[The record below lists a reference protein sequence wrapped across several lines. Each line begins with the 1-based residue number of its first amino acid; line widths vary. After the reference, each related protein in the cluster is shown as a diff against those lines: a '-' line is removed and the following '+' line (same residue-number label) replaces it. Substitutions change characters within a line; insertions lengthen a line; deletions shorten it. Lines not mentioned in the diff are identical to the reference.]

1 MSIIQ
6 IVKIQRFIRRILFRL
21 KIEKSK
27 KLLYALYQGWKVRK
41 LLQDNE
47 ILNALMG
54 VQDINAYIEELEYG
68 DEIEILESKKIERK
82 KLITEFIDMLRDQ
95 LDTKKTMQRPDR
107 RTSISNWANNVNRQV
122 YYHF

>member
-95 LDTKKTMQRPDR
+95 LDTKEIMK
-107 RTSISNWANNVNRQV
+107 
-122 YYHF
+122 

>member
-1 MSIIQ
+1 MSVVQ
-6 IVKIQRFIRRILFRL
+6 IVKIQRFVRQMLFKL
-21 KIEKSK
+21 KLKKSK

-68 DEIEILESKKIERK
+68 DETEVLELKKIERK
-82 KLITEFIDMLRDQ
+82 KLISEFIDMLRDQ
-95 LDTKKTMQRPDR
+95 LDTKEIIKKPDR
-107 RTSISNWANNVNRQV
+107 RVSICNWAKNVNRQV
-122 YYHF
+122 YYHT